1 MTKKKTAASSLDTFL
16 EGVIKDYGLPTEELS
31 LNQTFFSEG
40 KLPSTLSSELKPTGE
55 FPVGISRDKGT
66 GIQFNK
72 KGKTFLG
79 LSNTSL
85 AAKLAK
91 KYGFVA
97 GEIITPEMAAPYPDL
112 VEAIQKGRPRIESGL
127 PAGFT
132 FPVPKPNE
140 DFPTYYERVKKVL
153 PGAAT
158 AALYQESK
166 KQYQLRY
173 PSYQAGPKIT
183 DLIEGGVIPE
193 EDLIKGTSKIETGFK
208 VPTRSDTGVKK
219 IITEALEKNEGYVT
233 VAKSID
239 PYIDDL
245 VKNLPQES
253 FDKFAVEFI
262 GKVDPDTDK
271 PYTKNKIKSLVSARL
286 KKSVAEY
293 YNTVVVP
300 EIMAEVNKAT
310 AGSQSAVNNKT
321 ITKNAF
327 EKIGPKKIA
336 AFTAAIMGIVKSGQ
350 ASDLLMSGTKAVG
363 FGLPFEL
370 LFPRE
375 LQAATL
381 YTPADYEKFIQIMQD
396 RMIDEKFKNIEPL
409 NQEEQQQLLDQI
421 AQERR
426 NKEQNIDSGINTV
439 EPGKLDKLL
448 PFM

>member
-1 MTKKKTAASSLDTFL
+1 MTKKKTAATSLDTFL
-16 EGVIKDYGLPTEELS
+16 EGVIKDYGIPTEELS

-40 KLPSTLSSELKPTGE
+40 KLPSTLSSELKPTDE

-66 GIQFNK
+66 AIQFNK

-79 LSNTSL
+79 LSNTSE
-85 AAKLAK
+85 AARLAK

-112 VEAIQKGRPRIESGL
+112 VKAIQKGRPRIESGL

-140 DFPTYYERVKKVL
+140 DFPTFYERVKKVL

-173 PSYQAGPKIT
+173 PSYQAGPKMT
-183 DLIEGGVIPE
+183 DLIESGLIPE
-193 EDLIKGTSKIETGFK
+193 EDLVKGTANIEKGFK
-208 VPTRSDTGVKK
+208 VPTRSETGVKK
-219 IITEALEKNEGYVT
+219 IITEALEKNECYIT

-253 FDKFAVEFI
+253 FDRFAVDLI
-262 GKVDPDTDK
+262 GKKDPDTDK
-271 PYTKNKIKSLVSARL
+271 PYTKNKIKSLVAARL

-321 ITKNAF
+321 ITENAF
-327 EKIGPKKIA
+327 KKIGPKKIS
-336 AFTAAIMGIVKSGQ
+336 AFTAAIMGIAKSGG
-350 ASDLLMSGTKAVG
+350 ASDLLLAGTKAT
-363 FGLPFEL
+363 GLGLGLEL
-370 LFPRE
+370 LLPNQLE
-375 LQAATL
+375 AAEL
-381 YTPADYEKFIQIMQD
+381 YTPADYEKFNQIMSD
-396 RMIDEKFKNIEPL
+396 RMIDVKFGNIEPL
-409 NQEEQQQLLDQI
+409 TQKQQQQLLDEI
-421 AQERR
+421 AEQRR
-426 NKEQNIDSGINTV
+426 MGQNNLDSGINTV
-439 EPGKLDKLL
+439 SKFPMNVFGL
-448 PFM
+448 